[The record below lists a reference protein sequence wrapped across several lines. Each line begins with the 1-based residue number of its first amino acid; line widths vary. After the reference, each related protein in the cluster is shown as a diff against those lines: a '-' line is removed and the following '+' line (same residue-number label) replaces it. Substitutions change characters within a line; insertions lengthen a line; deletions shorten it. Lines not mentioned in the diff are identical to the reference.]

1 MYVNMLFNAVWMN
14 ELLLHVPVCHDEIQ
28 TFAIH
33 FGLLENIINII
44 K

>member
-1 MYVNMLFNAVWMN
+1 MLFNADWMN
-14 ELLLHVPVCHDEIQ
+14 ELLLHVPVCHHEIQ

-33 FGLLENIINII
+33 SGFLGNNINII